1 MKVNTPEQRAAK
13 RSRRL
18 RKKLYLGEFAENC
31 TLITSTLT
39 NPLLLESG
47 KLTDEQIDAIC
58 DVIDEVCDIAEKHS
72 AYIGTAC
79 SSKNKFKLYLITS
92 VNHENVEPITEEIA
106 SLESLC
112 DSTVFK
118 AVDAN
123 YSEVWD
129 LDDPDEGFE
138 PL

>member
-39 NPLLLESG
+39 NPLLPESG
-47 KLTDEQIDAIC
+47 ILTDEQVDIIC
-58 DVIDEVCDIAEKHS
+58 DVIDDVCDIAEKHS
-72 AYIGTAC
+72 SCIGSA
-79 SSKNKFKLYLITS
+79 SSSRKKFTLYLITP
-92 VNHENVEPITEEIA
+92 VNHENVAAITEEIT

-123 YSEVWD
+123 YSEIWD
-129 LDDPDEGFE
+129 LEDPDKGFE